1 MFKRQELKFQFETID
16 LKEEKDIKSVAE
28 HNKLWFESTD
38 KLILALYLD
47 EKTEKP
53 KEYANRPNLEPI
65 FLTSEE
71 EFLGA
76 AYKDKSSEMT
86 KLN

>member
-1 MFKRQELKFQFETID
+1 M
-16 LKEEKDIKSVAE
+16 KEEEEIKNVAE

-53 KEYANRPNLEPI
+53 KEYADKPNLEP
-65 FLTSEE
+65 FFFT
-71 EFLGA
+71 
-76 AYKDKSSEMT
+76 SSE
-86 KLN
+86 

>member
-1 MFKRQELKFQFETID
+1 M
-16 LKEEKDIKSVAE
+16 
-28 HNKLWFESTD
+28 
-38 KLILALYLD
+38 YLD

-86 KLN
+86 KLNWVN